1 MLRIMRRSLS
11 HDILNIIILL
21 RMLQTALE
29 GIKIHNEN
37 ANPSLGIE
45 FVNRRVT
52 KQSVNGSFGRIN
64 QSINQ

>member
-29 GIKIHNEN
+29 GINIIMKMQIHR
-37 ANPSLGIE
+37 LGL
-45 FVNRRVT
+45 NL
-52 KQSVNGSFGRIN
+52 
-64 QSINQ
+64 SIGV